1 VKLTPLFFIEQR
13 ILKEKEKMG
22 EGAKKNQE
30 KTDHWLF
37 GNELGKVD
45 TLTTRPAATHTLSVG
60 HSQKP

>member
-1 VKLTPLFFIEQR
+1 
-13 ILKEKEKMG
+13 MG